1 VNASARSGAATLW
14 VAGELP
20 STPGEN
26 AWAGGATADV
36 SVSAGGESGTA
47 RVVLAPGERAFLTPV
62 QMRIPAQAQLDV
74 RVRVTAADRSATPAT
89 EITRVDVSPDV
100 VQPLMFRRGATT
112 SNRWRPA
119 ADFRFS
125 RTERMR
131 VEVPIEAGVKP
142 GSGRLLDKNGN
153 ALDIP
158 VTVAERAD
166 AASGQ
171 RWLAGEIALAALG
184 PGDYVVEIGSTGPA
198 GEQKVVT
205 ALRVT
210 R

>member
-1 VNASARSGAATLW
+1 
-14 VAGELP
+14 
-20 STPGEN
+20 
-26 AWAGGATADV
+26 
-36 SVSAGGESGTA
+36 
-47 RVVLAPGERAFLTPV
+47 
-62 QMRIPAQAQLDV
+62 
-74 RVRVTAADRSATPAT
+74 
-89 EITRVDVSPDV
+89 
-100 VQPLMFRRGATT
+100 
-112 SNRWRPA
+112 
-119 ADFRFS
+119 
-125 RTERMR
+125 
-131 VEVPIEAGVKP
+131 VPIEAGVKP

-171 RWLAGEIALAALG
+171 RWLAGELALAALG

-205 ALRVT
+205 AIRVT